1 MNSEFAAYQHQLDAL
16 TVFSTLKQ
24 DPVIR
29 GLRRLFAGLSN
40 PESRS
45 CTEQERPDKG
55 DAAKGNLASDSAADL
70 IALYSDVLAALYP
83 ATADLS
89 VYLQRIVLADD
100 NFYVRAVAAG
110 RPLSEEIQMAV
121 RRELSILEN
130 LAALPC
136 RKVQEVMNYDGYLP
150 AWSNSSIHLLGDFT
164 KKLRQLPVTGYGI
177 FARHHFFRFAG
188 GEILP
193 VTHPDVQPL
202 SRLFGYAHERELV
215 IRNTEALLSG
225 EPASNMLLYG
235 DAGTGKSTTIKA
247 MAAEY
252 ANRGLRL
259 IEIKKD
265 QLLQIPGILEELSD
279 NPLKFILFIDDLSFA
294 ENDDNF
300 SALKAALEGS
310 VAGRSANTV
319 IYATS
324 NRRHLVR
331 ETFSGRGGDE
341 IHVNDSLQETMS
353 LAARF
358 GLAIAFQK
366 PGREEYVHIVRALA
380 DEAGIDISDEE
391 LARKAEAHAIRRNGR
406 SPRTARQFVELL
418 QTGLA

>member
-1 MNSEFAAYQHQLDAL
+1 MNKEFAAYKSQLDAL
-16 TVFSTLKQ
+16 TVFSALKQ
-24 DPVIR
+24 DPVVR
-29 GLRRLFAGLSN
+29 GLRRLFAELASSG
-40 PESRS
+40 
-45 CTEQERPDKG
+45 G
-55 DAAKGNLASDSAADL
+55 KGNPGGEPSDEL
-70 IALYSDVLAALYP
+70 VGLYADVLAALYP
-83 ATADLS
+83 VTSDLS
-89 VYLQRIVLADD
+89 RYIQQIVLADD

-110 RPLSEEIQMAV
+110 KPQSDEIQTAV
-121 RRELSILEN
+121 RRELNILED

-136 RKVQEVMNYDGYLP
+136 GEVREAMDYHGYLP
-150 AWSNSSIHLLGDFT
+150 AWTNSSVHLLGSFT
-164 KKLRQLPVTGYGI
+164 EKLRRLPVTGYGI
-177 FARHHFFRFAG
+177 FARHRFFHRAG
-188 GEILP
+188 EEILP

-202 SRLFGYAHERELV
+202 SRLFGYEREREMV

-225 EPASNMLLYG
+225 NGASNMLLYG

-247 MAAEY
+247 VANEY
-252 ANRGLRL
+252 AEKGLRL

-331 ETFSGRGGDE
+331 ETFNDREGDE
-341 IHVNDSLQETMS
+341 VHVNDSLQETMS

-358 GLAIAFQK
+358 GLAIPFQK
-366 PGREEYVHIVRALA
+366 PDREEYFRIVRALA
-380 DEAGIDISDEE
+380 DDAGVDISDED

-418 QTGLA
+418 QAGLA